1 MIAVLLGSVSL
12 NRPFFSVLPDSNKL
26 CMWELVL
33 YVVSHSERTVQV
45 LL

>member
-12 NRPFFSVLPDSNKL
+12 NRLFSVLPDSNKL